1 MTDREQQ
8 QREQQLRTAYARAV
22 GLKQSVPSS
31 GNVPAL
37 GNDLNAIV
45 ALVRPFIGDEMAEQ
59 LSLRPPDIW
68 RSASRDGPMYHC
80 YASVLHGKLG
90 QLISYLEHVYFLN
103 SHIVE
108 IGSLYN
114 SIKDAELKSRC
125 SDLLS
130 AAGNFDRVINQA
142 TLVLEDRIRTKSGI
156 DKPLAG
162 VQLVNAVLNA
172 DISKTIL
179 QISDNVEEHEGVCH
193 ICRGLMLSFRNPT
206 HHHILDKYIREEALK
221 LCAFIDNI
229 LLLVDNATVM
239 ERDGNKSG

>member
-1 MTDREQQ
+1 
-8 QREQQLRTAYARAV
+8 
-22 GLKQSVPSS
+22 
-31 GNVPAL
+31 
-37 GNDLNAIV
+37 
-45 ALVRPFIGDEMAEQ
+45 
-59 LSLRPPDIW
+59 
-68 RSASRDGPMYHC
+68 
-80 YASVLHGKLG
+80 VLHGRLG

-130 AAGNFDRVINQA
+130 AAGNFDRVINQT
-142 TLVLEDRIRTKSGI
+142 TLVLEDRIRTKSGV

-179 QISDNVEEHEGVCH
+179 QISDNAEEHEGVCH

-206 HHHILDKYIREEALK
+206 HHRILDKYTREDALK

-229 LLLVDNATVM
+229 LLLIDNAVVV
-239 ERDGNKSG
+239 ERGGA